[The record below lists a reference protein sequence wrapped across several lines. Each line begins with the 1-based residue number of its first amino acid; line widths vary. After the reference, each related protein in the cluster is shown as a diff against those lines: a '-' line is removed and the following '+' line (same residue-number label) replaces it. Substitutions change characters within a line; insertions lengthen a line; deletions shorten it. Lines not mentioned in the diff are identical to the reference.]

1 MDLHWGW
8 MQSHPLPDGYR
19 VQWGRLSI
27 LQNQDIKGEQSIN
40 FLFFFLLGHACC
52 DFFAFPDFPDF
63 TGCEVCSCS
72 TEAHQSPREVS
83 PKMEEKEKQEQ

>member
-1 MDLHWGW
+1 MAIGSSEADYPSCKTKTLRR
-8 MQSHPLPDGYR
+8 SNPLI
-19 VQWGRLSI
+19 S
-27 LQNQDIKGEQSIN
+27 
-40 FLFFFLLGHACC
+40 FFFFLLGHACC

-63 TGCEVCSCS
+63 TGCEVRSCP